1 MKSRFASI
9 LTVLFLIAAC
19 TDSGAGA
26 TPPTSTPP
34 APGTTA
40 IGVPPTA
47 APVELTILGA
57 ASLSGALDAA
67 KTAYETASPGVT
79 LVISTDS
86 SSALETKIEQGAPAD
101 VFLSADTTNPAKLVT
116 AGLANGA
123 PVAFAGNKLTIIVP
137 TDNPARITSPKDLA
151 RTGVTIIAAGDSV
164 PITKYAKV
172 LIANLAKQAG
182 YPTGF
187 EAAYDAN
194 IVSMEENVKAVV
206 AKIELGQGDA
216 AICYVT
222 DAKASTK
229 VTTIDVPPTANVAA
243 SYSGVVVKASA
254 NAAAAQGFLTWLAG
268 TDGQAVLAT
277 FGFLPPGS

>member
-1 MKSRFASI
+1 VKSRLVSI
-9 LTVLFLIAAC
+9 LSVLFLIAAC

-34 APGTTA
+34 APGATA
-40 IGVPPTA
+40 TGVPPTA

-57 ASLSGALDAA
+57 ASLSGALAAA
-67 KTAYETASPGVT
+67 KTAYEAANQDVT

-116 AGLANGA
+116 AGLTNGA
-123 PVAFAGNKLTIIVP
+123 PVVFAGNKLTIIVP
-137 TDNPARITSPKDLA
+137 TDNPAGVTSPEDLA
-151 RTGVTIIAAGDSV
+151 KTGVKIIAAGDTV
-164 PITKYAKV
+164 PITKYARMLV
-172 LIANLAKQAG
+172 ANLAKEAV
-182 YPTGF
+182 YPPGF

-194 IVSMEENVKAVV
+194 VVSMEENVKAVV
-206 AKIELGQGDA
+206 AKVELGQGDA
-216 AICYVT
+216 AICFVT

-229 VTTIDVPPTANVAA
+229 VTTIDVPSTANVPA
-243 SYSGVVVKASA
+243 SYAGVVVRASTNAASA
-254 NAAAAQGFLTWLAG
+254 QAFLTWLAG